1 MEDEKVLKE
10 QEVQEEINQEELV
23 QTEEQQVEYE
33 DPQKLAKEE
42 LDNEVGIEFSQSL
55 ERDDILEMNLF
66 LIKHDSSSYVKRSF
80 LLFVGALFI
89 VLPIINKTRYYM
101 IALGAILVIYAI
113 FLYTLLRVVYLKS
126 RISKT
131 PPEPLDINVKIGS
144 KHIRYQLAEETD
156 SPIVSFDHIYKVVKN
171 KEYLYLFINRYSIIV
186 LKLDSISQ
194 KEEVINMLKERYLS
208 RKAYFENK

>member
-1 MEDEKVLKE
+1 MEDEKALKE
-10 QEVQEEINQEELV
+10 QEVQEEINKEELV
-23 QTEEQQVEYE
+23 QTEEQQAEYE

-66 LIKHDSSSYVKRSF
+66 LIKHDSSSYVKRTF

-194 KEEVINMLKERYLS
+194 KEEVINMMKERYLS

>member
-10 QEVQEEINQEELV
+10 QEVQEEINKEELV
-23 QTEEQQVEYE
+23 QTEEQQAEYE

-80 LLFVGALFI
+80 LVFVGALFI
-89 VLPIINKTRYYM
+89 ALPIINKTRYYM
-101 IALGAILVIYAI
+101 IALGAILVIYAV

-194 KEEVINMLKERYLS
+194 KEEVINMMKERYLS

>member
-1 MEDEKVLKE
+1 MEDEKALKE
-10 QEVQEEINQEELV
+10 QEVQEEINKEELV

-101 IALGAILVIYAI
+101 IALGAILVIYAV